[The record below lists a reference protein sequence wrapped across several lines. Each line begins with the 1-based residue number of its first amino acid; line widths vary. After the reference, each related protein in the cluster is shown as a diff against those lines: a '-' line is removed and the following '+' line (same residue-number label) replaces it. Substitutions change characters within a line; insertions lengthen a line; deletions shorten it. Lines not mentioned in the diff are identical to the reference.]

1 MEDIMRDELGAPKI
15 VDRSTF
21 HAELDALRVR
31 EKAHTREGDA
41 IAAAR
46 RRLPMVEVDGTAP
59 LIGER
64 GVVTRRARSVPR
76 LHGDSAAERLLNTI
90 AKNLP
95 SGKSKSHDLIKINA
109 NFDTDFK
116 RRGVAER
123 AEEAVAVRAAGVR
136 TNRIQG
142 ERELHDL
149 LELVSLQA

>member
-1 MEDIMRDELGAPKI
+1 
-15 VDRSTF
+15 
-21 HAELDALRVR
+21 
-31 EKAHTREGDA
+31 
-41 IAAAR
+41 
-46 RRLPMVEVDGTAP
+46 
-59 LIGER
+59 
-64 GVVTRRARSVPR
+64 
-76 LHGDSAAERLLNTI
+76 LLNTI

-95 SGKSKSHDLIKINA
+95 SGKSKSHDLSKINA

>member
-1 MEDIMRDELGAPKI
+1 MNLERPKSLGLVHFPCRAGRI
-15 VDRSTF
+15 
-21 HAELDALRVR
+21 AGW

-41 IAAAR
+41 IAAVR

-95 SGKSKSHDLIKINA
+95 SGKSKSHDLSKINA